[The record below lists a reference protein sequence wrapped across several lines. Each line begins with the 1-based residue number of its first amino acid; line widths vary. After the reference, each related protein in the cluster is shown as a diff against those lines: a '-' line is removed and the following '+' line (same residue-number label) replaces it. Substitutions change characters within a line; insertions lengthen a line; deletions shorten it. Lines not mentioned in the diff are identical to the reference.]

1 LSSFWGL
8 PIKPHQLSTKELD
21 CPKNLQSCNNLPEY
35 TRIATDRLKIEL
47 RFQEEKEFMLL
58 KIIIAVVLPP
68 LSVFLT
74 TGVSLALLINIG
86 LTLIGW
92 LPGMIHALWILNKQS
107 EAKI

>member
-1 LSSFWGL
+1 
-8 PIKPHQLSTKELD
+8 
-21 CPKNLQSCNNLPEY
+21 
-35 TRIATDRLKIEL
+35 
-47 RFQEEKEFMLL
+47 MLL